1 MILLDAVSKS
11 YDNQP
16 ILKNIS
22 FKIEPGERV
31 SLLGPGG
38 CGKST
43 ILKILL
49 GLTPPDHGQVE
60 MLETDMVEASEEKK
74 IETLQ
79 KVGMAFQQ
87 GALFDFMTVEENIY
101 FAMENMTK
109 MSHQEM
115 SDKIDQLL
123 SIVKLERTRK
133 MFPHELSGG
142 MKRRIGIARALA
154 TAPVVSI
161 FDEPTSGLDPV
172 TSTIILNM
180 IHELGGEIK
189 DSTSLVSTSSVEIAI
204 RFAERVILVNKG
216 EVVADDSWKRLLV
229 EGDEWVKHFLSLR
242 LIGIDI
248 AYARELGLPEAFI
261 QEHWKNN

>member
-1 MILLDAVSKS
+1 M
-11 YDNQP
+11 
-16 ILKNIS
+16 KNIS

-49 GLTPPDHGQVE
+49 GLTPPDSGHVE
-60 MLETDMVEASEEKK
+60 LLGTDMVEASEEEK
-74 IETLQ
+74 IVTLR

-87 GALFDFMTVEENIY
+87 GALFDFMTVEENIT
-101 FAMENMTK
+101 FAMENMTNLSK
-109 MSHQEM
+109 NEM

-154 TAPVVSI
+154 TDPVVSI

-180 IHELGGEIK
+180 IHELGGKSDE
-189 DSTSLVSTSSVEIAI
+189 SAALVSTSSVEIAI
-204 RFAERVILVNKG
+204 RFAERVILIDKG
-216 EVVADDSWKRLLV
+216 EVVADDSWKKLIV
-229 EGDEWVKHFLSLR
+229 EGSDWVKHFLSLR

-248 AYARELGLPEAFI
+248 AYAKELGLPEAFI
-261 QEHWKNN
+261 REHWANNSGK

>member
-1 MILLDAVSKS
+1 MIRLDAVSKS

-22 FKIEPGERV
+22 FKIAPGERV

-49 GLTPPDHGQVE
+49 GLTPPDHGSVE
-60 MLETDMVEASEEKK
+60 LLDTDMVVSSEDKK
-74 IETLQ
+74 IETLTR
-79 KVGMAFQQ
+79 VGMAFQQ
-87 GALFDFMTVEENIY
+87 GALFDFMTVEENIL

-109 MSHQEM
+109 LSPKEM

-123 SIVKLERTRK
+123 SIVKLERTRR

-154 TAPVVSI
+154 TNPVVSI

-180 IHELGGEIK
+180 IHELGGKSEN
-189 DSTSLVSTSSVEIAI
+189 SASLVSTSSVEIAI
-204 RFAERVILVNKG
+204 RFAERIILVDKG
-216 EVVADDSWKRLLV
+216 EVVADDSWKKLIV
-229 EGDEWVKHFLSLR
+229 EGDEWVQHFLSLR

-248 AYARELGLPEAFI
+248 NYARELGLPEAFI
-261 QEHWKNN
+261 KKHW

>member
-1 MILLDAVSKS
+1 MIVLDAVSKS
-11 YDNQP
+11 YDNTP

-22 FKIEPGERV
+22 FKIAPGERV

-43 ILKILL
+43 ILKVLL
-49 GLTPPDHGQVE
+49 GLTPPDHGKVE
-60 MLETDMVEASEEKK
+60 LLDRDMVESSEEDK
-74 IETLQ
+74 IVTLQ

-87 GALFDFMTVEENIY
+87 GALFDFMTVEENIS

-109 MSHQEM
+109 MSKDEI
-115 SDKIDQLL
+115 SAKIDELL
-123 SIVKLERTRK
+123 AIVKLERTRK

-154 TAPVVSI
+154 TSPVVSI

-180 IHELGGEIK
+180 IHELGGEDEK
-189 DSTSLVSTSSVEIAI
+189 SASLVSTSSVEIAI
-204 RFAERVILVNKG
+204 RFAERVILIKQG
-216 EVVADDSWKRLLV
+216 EVVADDSWKKLLL
-229 EGDEWVKHFLSLR
+229 EGNEWVKHFLSLR

-248 AYARELGLPEAFI
+248 AYAKELGLPEEFI
-261 QEHWKNN
+261 KLHWH